1 MLDHGNQEK
10 EKMIK
15 KPDRAESFKP
25 KCLLTDRQPAYTA
38 TGFIVPCCWVDNPW
52 GMRDDFIKR
61 FYDPKMHID
70 NNESVMEIMNSDLYN
85 EWWDMLINRPEEAPD
100 ICKKYC
106 GSKLEDKVTKH
117 DTYISKRGNK

>member
-1 MLDHGNQEK
+1 
-10 EKMIK
+10 MIK
-15 KPDRAESFKP
+15 KPDRAETFKP

-106 GSKLEDKVTKH
+106 GSKLDDKVTKH
-117 DTYISKRGNK
+117 DTYISKKGNK